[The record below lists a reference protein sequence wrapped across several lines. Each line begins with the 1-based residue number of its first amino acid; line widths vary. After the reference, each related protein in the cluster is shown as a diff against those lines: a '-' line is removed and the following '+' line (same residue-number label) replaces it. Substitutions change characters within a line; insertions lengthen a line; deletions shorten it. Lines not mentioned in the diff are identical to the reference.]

1 MSSSRGKIIILAS
14 PSGGGKSTMTE
25 KLLADF
31 DRLKFSVSATTRLP
45 RQGEVDGREY
55 HFLSKEDFQDRVQN
69 DRFLEWEEFYN
80 GTMYGTLK
88 AHVESE
94 LDKGYFVILDV
105 DVLGA
110 LNVKDIYGEKALTIF
125 IKPPS
130 LDILEQRLRNRGTE
144 SVKSLS
150 LRLKRAEEEI
160 KYSDKF
166 DLVVINDKIESTYS
180 EIKQAVEQFLSNKK

>member
-1 MSSSRGKIIILAS
+1 MAS
-14 PSGGGKSTMTE
+14 PSGGGKSTMAK

-45 RQGEVDGREY
+45 REGEVDGREY
-55 HFLSKEDFQDRVQN
+55 YFLSKEEFEERVQSQQ
-69 DRFLEWEEFYN
+69 FLEWEEFYN
-80 GTMYGTLK
+80 GTKYGTLK

-94 LDKGYFVILDV
+94 LEKGYFVMLDV

-110 LNVKDIYGEKALTIF
+110 LNVKKIYGEDALSIF

-144 SVKSLS
+144 SEKSLS
-150 LRLKRAEEEI
+150 IRLQRAKKEI
-160 KYSDKF
+160 KYADKF
-166 DLVVINDKIESTYS
+166 DLVVVNDKVETAYS
-180 EIKQAVEQFLSNKK
+180 EIEKAVRKFILKQQ

>member
-1 MSSSRGKIIILAS
+1 MSSSRGKLIILAS
-14 PSGGGKSTMTE
+14 PSGGGKSTMAK

-31 DRLKFSVSATTRLP
+31 DKLKFSVSATTRLP
-45 RQGEVDGREY
+45 RSGEVDGRDY
-55 HFLSKEDFQDRVQN
+55 YFISKQAFLERVRNEQ
-69 DRFLEWEEFYN
+69 FLEWEEFYN

-94 LDKGYFVILDV
+94 LEKGYFIMLDV

-110 LNVKDIYGEKALTIF
+110 LNVKKIYGDDALTIF

-144 SVKSLS
+144 SEESLAT
-150 LRLKRAEEEI
+150 RLERAEKEI
-160 KYSDKF
+160 MYADKF
-166 DLVVINDKIESTYS
+166 DRIVVNDNMETAYS
-180 EIKQAVEQFLSNKK
+180 EIKEAVRNFILNQ

>member
-1 MSSSRGKIIILAS
+1 MSSTRGKIIILVS
-14 PSGGGKSTMTE
+14 PSGGGKSTMAK

-31 DRLKFSVSATTRLP
+31 DKLKFSVSATTRLP
-45 RQGEVDGREY
+45 RQGEEDGREY
-55 HFLSKEDFQDRVQN
+55 YFLSEEEFKERVQN
-69 DRFLEWEEFYN
+69 QQFLEWEEFYN

-94 LDKGYFVILDV
+94 LEKGYFIMLDV

-110 LNVKDIYGEKALTIF
+110 LSVKNIYDEDALTIF

-144 SVKSLS
+144 SEESLS
-150 LRLKRAEEEI
+150 IRLERAEKEI
-160 KYSDKF
+160 KYADKF
-166 DLVVINDKIESTYS
+166 DLVVVNDKIETAYS
-180 EIKQAVEQFLSNKK
+180 KIKEAVRKYISNQ